1 MSLFF
6 SLILIFI
13 LTLVGGGLPLL
24 SGHLQ
29 KGMTPLLAFT
39 GSFLLGI
46 TLVDLIPSVF
56 HTLGASAGI
65 GILVGYFL
73 QLMLQLFSHGME
85 HSHLPSQDLSHHV
98 LGSLLFGLSLHAFL
112 EGIPLG
118 YPYANPAV
126 LPALTAGVAFHKI
139 PEAMTLMTVL
149 SLRPMQKSIQWL
161 ILLCFALVTP
171 VASLFSIWSEQQWN
185 ALQLVMPWIIA
196 GVSGSFL
203 HIATTILFESG
214 TQRHRFTRW
223 KWLALL
229 LGLVLSLSSML
240 ID

>member
-1 MSLFF
+1 
-6 SLILIFI
+6 
-13 LTLVGGGLPLL
+13 
-24 SGHLQ
+24 
-29 KGMTPLLAFT
+29 MTPLLAFT

-149 SLRPMQKSIQWL
+149 SLRPMQKSLQWL

-171 VASLFSIWSEQQWN
+171 VAALFSSWSEQQWN
-185 ALQLVMPWIIA
+185 VLQLVMPWIIA

-214 TQRHRFTRW
+214 TQRHRFTQW

-229 LGLVLSLSSML
+229 LGLVLSLSSLL

>member
-24 SGHLQ
+24 SGRLQ

-149 SLRPMQKSIQWL
+149 SLRPMQKSLRWL

-171 VASLFSIWSEQQWN
+171 VAALFSSWSEQQWN

-214 TQRHRFTRW
+214 TQRHRFTQW

-229 LGLVLSLSSML
+229 LGLVLSLSSLL